1 MNVSLKVTASIEGN
15 VSTTKDFG
23 NPQQPVLAKAL
34 LDLVTGTSPGQA
46 DTVFSGQR
54 TLAASANEN
63 LDLNG
68 SLQDV
73 FGAAANFVKVVAI
86 YFRAATANTNNL
98 EIGGAATN
106 GFFPMFGAST
116 DKIKLPPGAGVLLM
130 NDTGW
135 SVTAATADLLK
146 VANGGSGTPVTY
158 DVFIIGRSA

>member
-1 MNVSLKVTASIEGN
+1 MNVSLKVTASIEGT
-15 VSTTKDFG
+15 VSTIKDFG
-23 NPQQPVLAKAL
+23 NAQQPLLTKAL

-68 SLQDV
+68 SLLDS
-73 FGAAANFVKVVAI
+73 FGAPANFVKVCAL
-86 YFRAATANTNNL
+86 YFKAAPGNTNNV
-98 EIGGAATN
+98 EIGGAASN

-135 SVTAATADLLK
+135 SVTASTADLLK
-146 VANGGSGTPVTY
+146 VANSGSGTSVTY
-158 DVFIIGRSA
+158 DVFVIGRSA